1 MLGFLFLVIIDLV
14 MQQTVKEERTR
25 IRWDFTTMLEILDY
39 VDDIALLPSIMN
51 YLQCKTTKLEENS
64 AKVGLKLNAKKSI
77 SKSLALSALLQTE
90 EEQIDFFLT
99 KYLRVQWQQRIPDLT
114 LLKTAETSN
123 ISGEIRRRRGNWIG
137 HILRKVPADDCAVAL
152 RWKPEE
158 RSKRGR
164 LKPKW
169 RRIVAVERK
178 GWNSLNVARREAS
191 DRNLWKANVHPLS
204 YVPPGMERF
213 KVKVRYIWNK

>member
-77 SKSLALSALLQTE
+77 SKSLALSALL
-90 EEQIDFFLT
+90 
-99 KYLRVQWQQRIPDLT
+99 
-114 LLKTAETSN
+114 
-123 ISGEIRRRRGNWIG
+123 
-137 HILRKVPADDCAVAL
+137 
-152 RWKPEE
+152 
-158 RSKRGR
+158 
-164 LKPKW
+164 
-169 RRIVAVERK
+169 
-178 GWNSLNVARREAS
+178 
-191 DRNLWKANVHPLS
+191 
-204 YVPPGMERF
+204 
-213 KVKVRYIWNK
+213 